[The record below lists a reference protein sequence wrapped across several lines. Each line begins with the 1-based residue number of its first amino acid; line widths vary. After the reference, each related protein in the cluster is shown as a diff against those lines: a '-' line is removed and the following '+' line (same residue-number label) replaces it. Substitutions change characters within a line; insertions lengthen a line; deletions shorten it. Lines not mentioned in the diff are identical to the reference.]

1 MMRMM
6 VEVAAEK
13 KKKKQRLHWGGLE
26 ATIVAVQLSSEQN
39 NHVLPQLWPLSSSSR
54 EKRWFLDPFEDTT
67 TKSKCMIWTSSM
79 YLATGPASY
88 PTFIIQL
95 CTVARVPSH
104 SASPDPALHQ
114 CSNQQPNLERDPSKP
129 QGHHYLLF
137 FKSLLFSILS
147 PQKMDTK
154 GCGEQYQLCWF
165 LKVLMQRGL
174 WSTRRISLRRPGLHD
189 LHWSSAKWDQ
199 NVMIEPSFLSCSAKR
214 VLLV

>member
-6 VEVAAEK
+6 VEVAAE

-39 NHVLPQLWPLSSSSR
+39 NHVLPQLWPLSSR

-129 QGHHYLLF
+129 QGHHYLLY

-147 PQKMDTK
+147 PQKNGYK
-154 GCGEQYQLCWF
+154 
-165 LKVLMQRGL
+165 GL
-174 WSTRRISLRRPGLHD
+174 WRAVPIMLVSQSADAARFMVHEENKSSTAGIA
-189 LHWSSAKWDQ
+189 WSTL
-199 NVMIEPSFLSCSAKR
+199 E
-214 VLLV
+214 

>member
-137 FKSLLFSILS
+137 FKSLLFQFCLLKKWIQRVVASS
-147 PQKMDTK
+147 TNYAGFSKCWCSEVYGPR
-154 GCGEQYQLCWF
+154 GE
-165 LKVLMQRGL
+165 
-174 WSTRRISLRRPGLHD
+174 
-189 LHWSSAKWDQ
+189 
-199 NVMIEPSFLSCSAKR
+199 
-214 VLLV
+214 

>member
-114 CSNQQPNLERDPSKP
+114 CSNQQPNLERDPSTSRTP
-129 QGHHYLLF
+129 LLNFISKVF
-137 FKSLLFSILS
+137 FNSFSKWIQRVVAS
-147 PQKMDTK
+147 STNYAGFSKCWCSEVYGPR
-154 GCGEQYQLCWF
+154 GE
-165 LKVLMQRGL
+165 
-174 WSTRRISLRRPGLHD
+174 
-189 LHWSSAKWDQ
+189 
-199 NVMIEPSFLSCSAKR
+199 
-214 VLLV
+214 